1 MIGSEAASAGVIGD
15 VAKLLKRRLIVR
27 VLQHSAT
34 IIERAEVIRARQAE
48 PFAGWRFVHEGDELL
63 TLAPAD
69 LVPKLI
75 SRDSE
80 LVPVA

>member
-1 MIGSEAASAGVIGD
+1 MIGSEAANA
-15 VAKLLKRRLIVR
+15 
-27 VLQHSAT
+27 
-34 IIERAEVIRARQAE
+34 AEVIRARQAE
-48 PFAGWRFVHEGDELL
+48 QFAGWRFVHEGDELL